1 MNYVEY
7 LIKANKALLVKV
19 KQLQQIIKDC
29 KEAENDESTY
39 YAKYN
44 KLNIENLNLKEKISK
59 LELEIASTNH
69 ELEKRNKTITQLSA
83 NQLKGMSL

>member
-7 LIKANKALLVKV
+7 LIKANKALLKKV
-19 KQLQQIIKDC
+19 KQLQQKL
-29 KEAENDESTY
+29 KESEEVEKDESTY
-39 YAKYN
+39 YVKYN
-44 KLNIENLNLKEKISK
+44 KLSVENLSLKERISK

-69 ELEKRNKTITQLSA
+69 ELEKRNKTISQLNA